1 MKIEWDQ
8 EKNIIT
14 VGKAEFDSYKQYKN
28 ARVWAFIVLERNG
41 MDTRSEIS
49 IDNEGKVSYKLSHK
63 ELNKLM
69 GDKLGCSISILFKQF
84 DKLQKKAFVV
94 PVYHLYPYVNEFK
107 PWNKRIAQRVVA
119 ELNESKEL
127 LEQVYQDKLYSLLPV
142 VNALGKSPQELKKI
156 YGNGWKNVAKNS
168 LTKNKLL
175 MRHFRWSSEEGRKKV
190 FEADL
195 PSTLIQYSGYIG
207 STALIYLKNNFKGS
221 WKDFDKMVRESR
233 IYTDTARLAEQLGE
247 KMNPKW
253 SPRRIHEEHNRM
265 SRELNARKFSPKP
278 FEWTVNLPHEIEH
291 EGYKAT
297 LLNSRLLIAEEGTA
311 MGHCVAGYA
320 EQVARGDYL
329 VYSVTK
335 DGERSS
341 TVGLYLHQIS
351 HEKIGEPKPVQIR
364 TWKLQQ
370 HYGKYNEYLKEE
382 AEKQIGNKIVA
393 ALNLKEKELCTSLS

>member
-1 MKIEWDQ
+1 MKIEWDK

-14 VGKAEFDSYKQYKN
+14 VGKAEFDSYKKYKN
-28 ARVWAFIVLERNG
+28 AQVWAFDVLHKN
-41 MDTRSEIS
+41 SIS
-49 IDNEGKVSYKLSHK
+49 IPLDVSYDSNGKKTYKLTSRQ
-63 ELNKLM
+63 LNKYL
-69 GDKLGCSISILFKQF
+69 GDKLECSISVLFKQF
-84 DKLQKKAFVV
+84 DKLQKKAFIV
-94 PVYHLYPYVNEFK
+94 PVYHLYPYINEYK
-107 PWNKRIAQRVVA
+107 PWKKGVVPRTVMELHSNKEI
-119 ELNESKEL
+119 
-127 LEQVYQDKLYSLLPV
+127 LEQVYQDKLYNLLPV
-142 VNALGKSPQELKKI
+142 VNGLGKSPQELKKI
-156 YGNGWKNVAKNS
+156 YGNGWKNVSKNS

-175 MRHFRWSSEEGRKKV
+175 MCYFRWSSEESRKKI

-195 PSTLIQYSGYIG
+195 PSTLLKYSGSIG

-233 IYTDTARLAEQLGE
+233 IYTDTARLAEQLEE

-253 SPRRIHEEHNRM
+253 SPRRVHEEHNRM

-278 FEWTVNLPHEIEH
+278 FEWTANLPHEIEH

-393 ALNLKEKELCTSLS
+393 ALNLKEKEV